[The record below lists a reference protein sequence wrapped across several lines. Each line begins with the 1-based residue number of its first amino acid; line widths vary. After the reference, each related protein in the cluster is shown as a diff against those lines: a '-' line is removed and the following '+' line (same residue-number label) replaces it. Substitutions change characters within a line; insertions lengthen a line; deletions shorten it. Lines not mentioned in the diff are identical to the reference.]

1 MDDTSLKSTKLHVLS
16 SSQDYFTEVIENAV
30 DKRKIQVSPLTA
42 QYLVG
47 LLNTYVVADNLNIKS
62 TLAEALLSA
71 SLADGLA
78 RREQLKRLGDTSL
91 YVSGFFGD
99 SLRRKIIDI
108 DYYAEIGGAAYG
120 TLASEIDIDIHAQV
134 YKDFSVR
141 FLEYVD
147 LLTYISQSSLVQSN
161 TDLLRL
167 YERYVKTGSEMAR
180 EQLAEKGLIA
190 TEQMKKS
197 SNQ

>member
-1 MDDTSLKSTKLHVLS
+1 MDDEGSNFSKVTVLTST
-16 SSQDYFTEVIENAV
+16 QGYFTEIVESAV
-30 DKRKIQVSPLTA
+30 EKRKFKANPFTTK
-42 QYLVG
+42 YLVD
-47 LLNTYVVADNLNIKS
+47 LLNSYLVAENLTFKS
-62 TLAEALLSA
+62 TLAETLLTA
-71 SLADGLA
+71 CQAEGA
-78 RREQLKRLGDTSL
+78 TRRELLKQLGDTSL

-99 SLRRKIIDI
+99 SLRRKIVDI
-108 DYYAEIGGAAYG
+108 DYYAEIGGTAYRNLANAAG
-120 TLASEIDIDIHAQV
+120 ADIQAQIFN
-134 YKDFSVR
+134 DFSNR

-147 LLTYISQSSLVQSN
+147 LLTYISQNSLIQSN

-167 YERYVKTGSEMAR
+167 YERYVTTGSELAR

>member
-1 MDDTSLKSTKLHVLS
+1 MDDTNLKVSKLKLLAST
-16 SSQDYFTEVIENAV
+16 QEYFSEAVVNAA
-30 DKRKIQVSPLTA
+30 DKTKIAITPFTA

-47 LLNTYVVADNLNIKS
+47 LLNTYMVAENLTMKS

-71 SLADGLA
+71 CQAEGMVK
-78 RREQLKRLGDTSL
+78 REQLKKLGDTSL
-91 YVSGFFGD
+91 YMSGFFGD
-99 SLRRKIIDI
+99 SLQRKIIDI
-108 DYYAEIGGAAYG
+108 DYYADIGGTAYG
-120 TLASEIDIDIHAQV
+120 SLASEIDEIAQAQI
-134 YKDFSVR
+134 YRDFSVR

-147 LLTYISQSSLVQSN
+147 LLTYISQTALIQSN

-190 TEQMKKS
+190 TEEMKKA